1 MGGNKDMQIH
11 DALEM
16 EQAGEREREINW
28 YIEADERASAEN
40 LIVSFLT
47 FENRIRYGGI
57 KYCILSYIR

>member
-1 MGGNKDMQIH
+1 MGGNKATQIH
-11 DALEM
+11 DPLEM

-28 YIEADERASAEN
+28 YTGAGERANAEN
-40 LIVSFLT
+40 LIVSFLM